1 MRTRIA
7 LIAVFTVASI
17 IAISTAVLVRPVTS
31 QATAT
36 APSKSSTSTSSITN
50 ASQLVAFNSS
60 NTSKSRPAT
69 IAGLGALLSLDA
81 GLVAAA
87 NTATTT
93 PVAATPAPAVV
104 AVPAP
109 APAPAPVVPVSDATS
124 TATGDWNCIRV
135 HESGDRYNDSSAPSG
150 AYGIISVTW
159 HSYGYSGWPY
169 EASTATQDALA
180 LKLYNQYGWQPWST
194 RNACGL

>member
-31 QATAT
+31 QAAAT

-104 AVPAP
+104 AVPVA

-169 EASTATQDALA
+169 EASPATQDALA

>member
-7 LIAVFTVASI
+7 LVAVFTVASI

-31 QATAT
+31 QAAAT
-36 APSKSSTSTSSITN
+36 APSKSSSTSTSSITN

-69 IAGLGALLSLDA
+69 IAGPGASLSLVT
-81 GLVAAA
+81 GLVVAAD
-87 NTATTT
+87 TAATT

-104 AVPAP
+104 AVQIAAP
-109 APAPAPVVPVSDATS
+109 APVPVSDATS
-124 TATGDWNCIRV
+124 TATGNWACIRV
-135 HESGDRYNDSSAPSG
+135 RESGDRYNDPSAPSG

-169 EASTATQDALA
+169 EASPATQDALA
-180 LKLYNQYGWQPWST
+180 LKLYNQYGWQPWSS
-194 RNACGL
+194 RYACGL

>member
-7 LIAVFTVASI
+7 LVAVFTVASI

-31 QATAT
+31 QAAAT

-104 AVPAP
+104 AVPVA

-169 EASTATQDALA
+169 EASPATQDALA

>member
-31 QATAT
+31 QAAAT

-104 AVPAP
+104 AVPVA
-109 APAPAPVVPVSDATS
+109 APAPVVPVSDATS

-150 AYGIISVTW
+150 GYGIISVTW

-169 EASTATQDALA
+169 EASPATQDALA

>member
-7 LIAVFTVASI
+7 LVAVFTVASI

-31 QATAT
+31 QAAAT
-36 APSKSSTSTSSITN
+36 APSKSSSTSTSSITN

-69 IAGLGALLSLDA
+69 IAGLGASLSLVT
-81 GLVAAA
+81 GLVVAAD
-87 NTATTT
+87 TAATT

-104 AVPAP
+104 AVQVAAP
-109 APAPAPVVPVSDATS
+109 APVPVSDATS
-124 TATGDWNCIRV
+124 TATGNWDCIRV
-135 HESGDRYNDSSAPSG
+135 RESGDRYNDPSAPSG

-169 EASTATQDALA
+169 EASPATQDALA
-180 LKLYNQYGWQPWST
+180 LKLYNQYGWQPWSS
-194 RNACGL
+194 RYACGL

>member
-31 QATAT
+31 QAAAT

-104 AVPAP
+104 AVPVA

-124 TATGDWNCIRV
+124 TATGNWACIRV
-135 HESGDRYNDSSAPSG
+135 RESGDRYNDPSAPSG

-169 EASTATQDALA
+169 EASPATQDALA